1 MSGNSLDDE
10 IVSYKGSEAL
20 EKKLSKGGNKDISF
34 FYFDGAGHN
43 ITKEFLDKML
53 PFVQKYL

>member
-1 MSGNSLDDE
+1 MDSTNNEKEMTES
-10 IVSYKGSEAL
+10 KEAL